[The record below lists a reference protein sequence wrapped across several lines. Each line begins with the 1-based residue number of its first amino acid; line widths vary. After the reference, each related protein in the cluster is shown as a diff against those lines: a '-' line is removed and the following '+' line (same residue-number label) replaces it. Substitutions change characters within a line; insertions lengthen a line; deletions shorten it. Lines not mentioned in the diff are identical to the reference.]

1 MLILVRLS
9 VYQRCAQYPGC
20 HVKLLFWQ
28 RKKKKSCCKRA
39 LYRCLA
45 HGHGLSWGMHD
56 GAMKRTTECRD
67 LGVAFLYRL
76 TQFQLHKRP
85 VLSLFIVLFIL
96 LVTFRVR
103 AEEKQCGANIFN
115 KTKKTYE
122 FLTHSKDE
130 GHIAP
135 INGVR
140 IRCKFFF
147 NYKLYIRELW
157 AQDTRLSLG

>member
-28 RKKKKSCCKRA
+28 REKKKLAVSE
-39 LYRCLA
+39 LWYRCLA

-76 TQFQLHKRP
+76 TQFQWHKRP

>member
-1 MLILVRLS
+1 MAMVCREE
-9 VYQRCAQYPGC
+9 
-20 HVKLLFWQ
+20 
-28 RKKKKSCCKRA
+28 
-39 LYRCLA
+39 
-45 HGHGLSWGMHD
+45 MHD
-56 GAMKRTTECRD
+56 GAMKRNTEWPE
-67 LGVAFLYRL
+67 LGVAFPYRL

-85 VLSLFIVLFIL
+85 FLSLFIVLFIL

-140 IRCKFFF
+140 IRYKFF
-147 NYKLYIRELW
+147 
-157 AQDTRLSLG
+157 

>member
-1 MLILVRLS
+1 
-9 VYQRCAQYPGC
+9 
-20 HVKLLFWQ
+20 
-28 RKKKKSCCKRA
+28 
-39 LYRCLA
+39 
-45 HGHGLSWGMHD
+45 
-56 GAMKRTTECRD
+56 MKRTTECRD

-85 VLSLFIVLFIL
+85 FLSLFIVLFIL

-103 AEEKQCGANIFN
+103 AEGKQCGANIFN
-115 KTKKTYE
+115 KTKETYE

-147 NYKLYIRELW
+147 SITSYISESFERK
-157 AQDTRLSLG
+157 TRDYR